1 MIKAV
6 VYSKLTNKVLSTLS
20 VPDLECLE
28 ANIQENQDYIISD
41 WVGDITLA
49 SVVNGEVI
57 TEEPRNQTE
66 NITRGMRD
74 NLLANSDWT
83 QMPDSPLNNEEKANW
98 QTYRQELR
106 DLFNNFT
113 YTNLEDVNW
122 PTPPE

>member
-28 ANIQENQDYIISD
+28 ANIQENQDYIIND

-57 TEEPRNQTE
+57 TEEPIDQTE

-83 QMPDSPLNNEEKANW
+83 QMPDSPLNNEEKTNW

-113 YTNLEDVNW
+113 YTNLEDVQW

>member
-28 ANIQENQDYIISD
+28 ANIQENQDYIIND

-57 TEEPRNQTE
+57 TEEPIDQTE

-83 QMPDSPLNNEEKANW
+83 QMPDSPLNNEEKTNW

>member
-57 TEEPRNQTE
+57 TEEPINQTE